1 MKTLR
6 RFTFTSAIAVFV
18 ACCALPLFAG
28 DPPSR
33 VARLNYMSGEV
44 SMEPG
49 GVDDWAPATI
59 NRPIT
64 TADRLWADKDSRAEL
79 HIGSAAIRMGSE
91 TSVTLTNLSDN
102 VVQFELYQGT
112 LNVQVARLSHDEI
125 FEIDTPNTAFTL
137 LKPGN
142 YRFDVDS
149 NGDSTLVTVWKGK
162 GVATGEGSDVQVE
175 ARRQV
180 RFTSGRT
187 LAHQTF
193 TAPAFDAFDNWC
205 FGLDERRERAVSARY
220 VSPDVIGY
228 EDLDEYGRW
237 RELPAYGAVWFPA
250 RVSIGWE
257 PYRYGHWAWIEPWGW
272 TWVDDAPWG
281 FAPFHYGRWVI
292 VGGSWGW
299 VPGPVHVRPYYAPA
313 LVVWTGSGASIGWF
327 PLGYG
332 EPYIPAYRVS
342 REYFRVVNVNN
353 TRITNIT
360 YVTNN
365 YYHVDNVRITNIHY
379 VHENRVTIVDQKV
392 IVDSR
397 RIDRTVYVD
406 RDHDNGWHNGR
417 DRWVASCPPVP
428 PSRHSVLGER
438 ADNDTRRP
446 PDRILYRPVVMKRI
460 PPERPVPFDDKR
472 AEIEKHGGRPLDS
485 GEENNLRKKP
495 VEVAE
500 RDKDRG
506 FRPDRDHDRQL
517 SDDRKDRDDHKDRPG
532 DDRKDRASDDRKDR
546 GDRNDRSGD
555 NHKDHGNDDRKDRAD
570 ASRNSNGHDFP
581 SRVPRPPRR
590 EDGDDRRGGQTDRGN
605 GDSHQPGQNQ
615 GGNDNRRGNGNG
627 NGHDDAGDLV
637 RQRQGWAGER
647 ANGNPH
653 TPDQS
658 ANDGHGNNGN
668 KPQDNGN
675 KPQGNGSNDAT
686 DLARARQPWAG
697 ERANRDKNSMGS
709 NPSSMRQVPRPPQSN
724 SNSVSQSS
732 NSAMSGAPAERSFP
746 RPSDVQR
753 NNNRPP
759 MQQSSPTGGVAGSR
773 GDNQRHAPAED
784 RSAPRPSY
792 GDRGAGP
799 APVQQAERSAPRM
812 SPPSQSRPAMQ
823 QQHVSE
829 APHSSAP
836 QSHSSGGGNSGGSRG
851 GESHGNSGHDHGDS
865 SDHDSKP
872 KN

>member
-1 MKTLR
+1 MNTLR
-6 RFTFTSAIAVFV
+6 RFIYVIAIALFV
-18 ACCALPLFAG
+18 AFCALPSFAG

-33 VARLNYMSGEV
+33 VARLDYMSGEV
-44 SMEPG
+44 SMQPG

-64 TADRLWADKDSRAEL
+64 TADRLWTDKDARAEL
-79 HIGSAAIRMGSE
+79 HLGSAAIRMSSE

-102 VVQFELYQGT
+102 VVQFELYEGT
-112 LNVQVARLSHDEI
+112 LNIQVAHLSHDEI

-149 NGDSTLVTVWKGK
+149 NGDSTLITVWKGK

-193 TAPAFDAFDNWC
+193 TAPSFDDFDQWC
-205 FGLDERRERAVSARY
+205 FGRDQRRERAVSARY

-237 RELPAYGAVWFPA
+237 REFPVYGAVWFPA
-250 RVSIGWE
+250 RVTIGWE

-299 VPGPVHVRPYYAPA
+299 VPGPIHVRPYYAPA

-332 EPYIPAYRVS
+332 EPYIPSYRVS

-353 TRITNIT
+353 THITNIT

-397 RIDRTVYVD
+397 RIDRDVYID
-406 RDHDNGWHNGR
+406 RDHDRGWHNGR

-428 PSRHSVLGER
+428 PLRHSVLGEH
-438 ADNDTRRP
+438 ADNSAHRP
-446 PDRILYRPVVMKRI
+446 PDRILYRPVVMKRP

-485 GEENNLRKKP
+485 WEENNLRKKP
-495 VEVAE
+495 MEVAE
-500 RDKDRG
+500 REKDRG
-506 FRPDRDHDRQL
+506 FRPDRDHERQL
-517 SDDRKDRDDHKDRPG
+517 SDDRKDRSPDR
-532 DDRKDRASDDRKDR
+532 DDRNDRDDRKDR
-546 GDRNDRSGD
+546 GA
-555 NHKDHGNDDRKDRAD
+555 DDRKNRAMD
-570 ASRNSNGHDFP
+570 ASRGGNWHDFP
-581 SRVPRPPRR
+581 SRVPRPPRH
-590 EDGDDRRGGQTDRGN
+590 EDGDDRRT
-605 GDSHQPGQNQ
+605 GQN
-615 GGNDNRRGNGNG
+615 DRGNGNG
-627 NGHDDAGDLV
+627 AHSNDAGDLI
-637 RQRQGWAGER
+637 RQRQGWAGEH
-647 ANGNPH
+647 ANGSPR
-653 TPDQS
+653 TPDPS
-658 ANDGHGNNGN
+658 ANDGHGNNGRN
-668 KPQDNGN
+668 A
-675 KPQGNGSNDAT
+675 QGSSSNDAA

-697 ERANRDKNSMGS
+697 ERANRDPHSPDHPSNPKPGLPGSPGS
-709 NPSSMRQVPRPPQSN
+709 NT
-724 SNSVSQSS
+724 
-732 NSAMSGAPAERSFP
+732 AMSAAPAERSFP
-746 RPSDVQR
+746 RPSDAER

-759 MQQSSPTGGVAGSR
+759 MQQSSPMGGFGRPRDNGDS
-773 GDNQRHAPAED
+773 DNQRHPYPTNPKPGLVGTPDNRPAED

-792 GDRGAGP
+792 GDRGAGA

-812 SPPSQSRPAMQ
+812 SPPRESRPAMQ
-823 QQHVSE
+823 RMPE

-836 QSHSSGGGNSGGSRG
+836 ESHSNGGGNSGGSRG
-851 GESHGNSGHDHGDS
+851 GDSHGHDHGNS
-865 SDHDSKP
+865 HDHDSKP